1 MFDLNDINTIESDD
15 CTSPEQYYASIQRAI
30 NSGMW
35 GLQGSYGRT
44 MMEAIEN
51 DYYEA
56 YVPAYISGPPEDCYP
71 AEGGCGDYDILDRRG
86 YRAAWLER
94 DARVEE
100 YIQQAIFD
108 YMEN

>member
-44 MMEAIEN
+44 MMEAIESGYCLLGRSRAT
-51 DYYEA
+51 DYYGNTIPSRDDVQEGTQGSLD
-56 YVPAYISGPPEDCYP
+56 YVRDLQGDKWAEFISE
-71 AEGGCGDYDILDRRG
+71 I
-86 YRAAWLER
+86 
-94 DARVEE
+94 
-100 YIQQAIFD
+100 
-108 YMEN
+108 